1 MFKFNVVQMSLRLRG
16 KVGETNNCV
25 KVLMRFSLKTCPL
38 VSISGEYSDLEY
50 RIQEK
55 QVLPK
60 GGVLASLLV
69 KNTSM
74 ADTFFRGLNACDK
87 VRSLSFL
94 YFGRHESKIRIDFDC
109 ESCMFL
115 KLTEDMRISSDSIHY
130 KNGTME
136 AAFTLKDYEEFRNLL
151 RYLTGEGV
159 EFEVIEVKRG
169 FSSMDIE
176 SIDDIIFTI
185 SSNLTPKQLEILRHA
200 YRSGYFDRDRKVNL
214 GEIAEHFGLSPA
226 TVGVHM
232 RVGLKK
238 ILKSMM

>member
-1 MFKFNVVQMSLRLRG
+1 MSSRLRG
-16 KVGETNNCV
+16 KIGETNSCV
-25 KVLMRFSLKTCPL
+25 KVLIRFFLKTCPL
-38 VSISGEYSDLEY
+38 VRISAEYSEVEY
-50 RIQEK
+50 RIREK

-69 KNTSM
+69 KNTPM
-74 ADTFFRGLNACDK
+74 TDAFFRGLNACGQ

-109 ESCMFL
+109 DSCMFL
-115 KLTEDMRISSDSIHY
+115 KLTQDMRISSDSIHY
-130 KNGTME
+130 KNGSME
-136 AAFTLKDYEEFRNLL
+136 AAFTLKDYDEFRNLL
-151 RYLTGEGV
+151 RYLTREGV

-169 FSSMDIE
+169 FRSMEIE
-176 SIDDIIFTI
+176 SIEDVIFTI

-238 ILKSMM
+238 ILKNMM